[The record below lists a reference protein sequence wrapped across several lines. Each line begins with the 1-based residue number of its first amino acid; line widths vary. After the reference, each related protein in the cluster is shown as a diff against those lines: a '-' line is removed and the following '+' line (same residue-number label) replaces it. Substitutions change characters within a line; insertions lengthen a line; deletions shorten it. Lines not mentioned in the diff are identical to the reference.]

1 MHNIIKKTFFRRV
14 KGFIKINIEIIAVL
28 QLGFEKGRGAFLS
41 KGHFRRA
48 VFCQKGTFDAQYF
61 VKRARSSARVFLE
74 CFLLH
79 VNLYVINN
87 CIIPIIIKPFKYN
100 VYNED

>member
-1 MHNIIKKTFFRRV
+1 MTLTFDL
-14 KGFIKINIEIIAVL
+14 AVL
-28 QLGFEKGRGAFLS
+28 QLGFEKGRGAFLL